1 MLSIR
6 HGYLLLSFVWD
17 KMTDENIGC
26 CKFELRLILN
36 TVEMTAVRV
45 YND

>member
-6 HGYLLLSFVWD
+6 HGYLLLSFALD
-17 KMTDENIGC
+17 MMTDENIEC
-26 CKFELRLILN
+26 CKFEIRLILSI
-36 TVEMTAVRV
+36 VEMVAVRV